1 MNTFMTMVLNYLLSK
16 MLISV
21 SLVCPPTLT
30 PMSANAGD
38 PGLTLGSKRSP
49 EKEWQPSPV
58 FLPGELH
65 GQRRLAGYSPW
76 SHKELDTT
84 EWLILP
90 FFMPWILS
98 CSFIWNIV
106 LLCFPIFWT
115 FLICFYKTKLNY
127 YQPWSCRH
135 VLVWEY
141 PCVVCV
147 CSGFGGENWIWNNWR
162 QGLFLGNTGAITLVG
177 VSQECG

>member
-1 MNTFMTMVLNYLLSK
+1 MTMVLNYLLSK

-84 EWLILP
+84 EPLN
-90 FFMPWILS
+90 MPGMNVPGTLLS
-98 CSFIWNIV
+98 TSHISTH
-106 LLCFPIFWT
+106 LSST
-115 FLICFYKTKLNY
+115 T
-127 YQPWSCRH
+127 
-135 VLVWEY
+135 
-141 PCVVCV
+141 
-147 CSGFGGENWIWNNWR
+147 
-162 QGLFLGNTGAITLVG
+162 
-177 VSQECG
+177 